1 MSTARRATSQ
11 RWIDL
16 GEQQREAVA
25 RAVVDLV
32 SEGRVPLKVAELA
45 DRAGIT
51 RPTLY
56 KYFPTLGA
64 AVLHTAQTLLAE
76 LDQYVR
82 PRLPKHANAREL
94 LLARFEVSFRYAR
107 SKPEMT
113 RFFSYY
119 DFAFRR
125 SGLSNDENA
134 VRGAISHSAGH
145 PFIDLFK
152 TGQTEGSIDPD
163 LQPDVTFLAMV
174 TSMTGTAQRLLVE
187 DNWTSGTD
195 RRAEGVHQMMID
207 IWRRKLTPKDAK

>member
-1 MSTARRATSQ
+1 MSTVRRATSQ

-25 RAVVDLV
+25 HAVIALV
-32 SEGRVPLKVAELA
+32 SEGRVPLKVADVA

-64 AVLHTAQTLLAE
+64 AVLHTAETLLAE
-76 LDQYVR
+76 LEQYVR
-82 PRLPKHANAREL
+82 PRLPKDVNAREL
-94 LLARFEVSFRYAR
+94 LLARFAISFNYSRV
-107 SKPEMT
+107 KPEIT

-119 DFAFRR
+119 DFSFRG
-125 SGLSNDENA
+125 GLSHDENA
-134 VRGAISHSAGH
+134 ERGVISHSAGH
-145 PFIDLFK
+145 PFLDLFK

-174 TSMTGTAQRLLVE
+174 TSMTGTAQRLLIE
-187 DNWTSGTD
+187 DNWTTGTD
-195 RRAEGVHQMMID
+195 RRAEGVHQMMIE
-207 IWRRKLTPKDAK
+207 IWRQKLTPKAAK